1 MCRDGDG
8 TNGEDVT
15 NSRDSSGGRAEF
27 QHKEYQ
33 RELHHPGDLFQEE
46 NQAEESFHQTSPKS
60 SLTKALLPPSKKS
73 SSSNKKINQS

>member
-15 NSRDSSGGRAEF
+15 NSRDSSEGRAEF

-33 RELHHPGDLFQEE
+33 RELHHLGDLFQEE
-46 NQAEESFHQTSPKS
+46 IESLITSSVYYYCIFFNCCHYSNIFCKYMLS
-60 SLTKALLPPSKKS
+60 SMLL
-73 SSSNKKINQS
+73 I

>member
-1 MCRDGDG
+1 MCRGGDG

-33 RELHHPGDLFQEE
+33 RELHHLGDLFQEE
-46 NQAEESFHQTSPKS
+46 IESLITS
-60 SLTKALLPPSKKS
+60 LVYYYCIFCNCCHY
-73 SSSNKKINQS
+73 SNIFL